1 METYDGPAWRLIST
15 LREVSSKGPLDIL
28 IKLQC
33 RQVRARMRGVVGGS
47 GGMCTL
53 QAVAVW

>member
-1 METYDGPAWRLIST
+1 METYDGPGWRLIST
-15 LREVSSKGPLDIL
+15 LREVASKGPLDVL

-33 RQVRARMRGVVGGS
+33 RQGRARMRGVVGS
-47 GGMCTL
+47 EGMCTL

>member
-15 LREVSSKGPLDIL
+15 LREVASKGPLDVL

-33 RQVRARMRGVVGGS
+33 RQGRAQMRGGVGGS
-47 GGMCTL
+47 EGMCML
-53 QAVAVW
+53 QAVVVW